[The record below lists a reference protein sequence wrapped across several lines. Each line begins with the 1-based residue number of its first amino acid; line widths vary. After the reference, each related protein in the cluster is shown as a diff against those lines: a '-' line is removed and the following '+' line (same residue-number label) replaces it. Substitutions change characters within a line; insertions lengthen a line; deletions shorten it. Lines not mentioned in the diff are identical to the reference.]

1 VPYLLD
7 IIKKSSPNI
16 KSRKRL
22 QKDTMMMMLL
32 TFQTFLSSLFIAVN
46 AQNTLAFVPAMTSL
60 LSPSLPRRS
69 LLKERSSRLQAIS
82 NPYPP
87 SASSFDTGGDN
98 DDDYVRNLEEKL
110 IHLSK
115 IVDDDVRRTDFEAW
129 VTYRLQQELAITKST
144 VEHVRLKLKSLD
156 FVKAMDRS
164 ILKLGQSAQDHGWE
178 SHVTSGFQPVQAGSN
193 DIWPYIDMLIQFKL
207 LLSTME
213 RTAKRKSNSITNDIT
228 TAATSTTEEEKKKL
242 P

>member
-1 VPYLLD
+1 
-7 IIKKSSPNI
+7 
-16 KSRKRL
+16 
-22 QKDTMMMMLL
+22 MMMLL
-32 TFQTFLSSLFIAVN
+32 TFQTFLSSLFIVANVK
-46 AQNTLAFVPAMTSL
+46 NTLAFAPTITPS
-60 LSPSLPRRS
+60 LSPSLSRRS
-69 LLKERSSRLQAIS
+69 LPKSRLQVIS
-82 NPYPP
+82 NPFPP
-87 SASSFDTGGDN
+87 SASSFDTGDN

-213 RTAKRKSNSITNDIT
+213 RTAKRKSNSITNDIAA
-228 TAATSTTEEEKKKL
+228 AATTITEDEKEKL
-242 P
+242 S